1 VAAASLNGLAV
12 QSVVMRDAAGGIV
25 GPNGDRDG
33 RGDDATTAASDAFAA
48 LGSET
53 RMGVVRTLFEA
64 ERDDGRPVTRS
75 FSALFEASDEETTA
89 GFPRPETGSGG

>member
-1 VAAASLNGLAV
+1 
-12 QSVVMRDAAGGIV
+12 MRDAAGGIV